1 MGYRH
6 DRHRDG
12 GGRPSGAV
20 VVAVDPRRARAA
32 AQLWGRTF
40 DTAEELRRALIEFKE
55 EYNRRWILQRRGY
68 TTPIETA
75 LAALQRVARAA

>member
-1 MGYRH
+1 M
-6 DRHRDG
+6 
-12 GGRPSGAV
+12 
-20 VVAVDPRRARAA
+20 
-32 AQLWGRTF
+32 RTF

-55 EYNRRWILQRRGY
+55 EYNRRWIVQRHGY